1 MSSGNTCDIDDDLVQ
16 KLKDFRFKKFSSG
29 NAAFVLKVDK
39 KNLKVVEDEEH
50 DDISLEDL
58 VEELPE
64 NAPRFIILS
73 YELKHKDGRNS
84 FPLVFIYWS
93 PKDVNPQLHM
103 LYATAKTYLQ
113 EKIDVTRGFDIRDT
127 EDLTDEFLQSQLM
140 P

>member
-1 MSSGNTCDIDDDLVQ
+1 MSSGNTCDIDEELVQ
-16 KLKDFRFKKFSSG
+16 KLKEFQFKKYSQG

-39 KNLKVVEDEEH
+39 KSLKIVEDEEY

-58 VEELPE
+58 VEELPD

-73 YELKHKDGRNS
+73 YELKHKDGRQS

-93 PKDVNPQLHM
+93 PKDVNPSLHM
-103 LYATAKTYLQ
+103 LYATARTYLQ

-127 EDLTDEFLQSQLM
+127 DELTDNFLTSQLM